1 MSTEKSLVNVS
12 LPVQIKKTYRSIF
25 SAFRSTPIILSPF
38 LIFVLIELIALVF
51 LFLIP
56 RAPLRSVLGPI
67 VATLWSEIFLHY
79 PSNFLLL
86 PKLASFSRMALTVL
100 FGSLL
105 TGVAVNMYYLWFQKK
120 TIKPKA
126 VLRDVFKKYA
136 HLFIAVL
143 LFILI
148 FYFTSR
154 FTKVILVKYFV
165 AGHAKLLFIPF
176 GIWLGPILSGINF
189 ILAILLQCLFVYV
202 IPLIVIEKLNALK
215 SILRS
220 VLIFRRLFLPTIIIV
235 TLAMVLYLPI
245 VILIYNSAFLLNKFF
260 PEIIL
265 WVLFF
270 STLLSSLVIDP
281 LITLSATQLYL
292 ANKEGTE

>member
-1 MSTEKSLVNVS
+1 MP
-12 LPVQIKKTYRSIF
+12 LPAQIKKTYSSVFNALR
-25 SAFRSTPIILSPF
+25 RTPIILSPF
-38 LIFVLIELIALVF
+38 LIFVLIELIALIF

-56 RAPLRSVLGPI
+56 RAPLRSALGPI
-67 VATLWSEIFLHY
+67 VTTLWSETFLHY

-86 PKLASFSRMALTVL
+86 PKLASLSRMVLTVL

-105 TGVAVNMYYLWFQKK
+105 TGAAVNMYYLWFQKK
-120 TIKPKA
+120 TIKPRAALKT
-126 VLRDVFKKYA
+126 VLKRYV

-143 LFILI
+143 LFTLI
-148 FYFTSR
+148 FYFTSK
-154 FTKVILVKYFV
+154 FTKIILVRYFM

-220 VLIFRRLFLPTIIIV
+220 VLLFKRLFLTTIIIV
-235 TLAMVLYLPI
+235 TLAMVLYLPT

-270 STLLSSLVIDP
+270 SAILSSLVIDP